1 MLTSAAAR
9 LGLLLVLGVCTQGEE
24 AAPADVQATLD
35 AMHEWSRSIDSPQ
48 LLQAMAQGETAA
60 VLQIHDKASSIV
72 QQLEQQ
78 LQQVTEPVAVSWLK
92 ASAYD
97 TYALLLRTKDWLSS
111 RRDLH
116 AAQTL
121 ADLVKV
127 GKERT
132 LHSAGCLAYGLNSR
146 RAGLDSKG

>member
-1 MLTSAAAR
+1 
-9 LGLLLVLGVCTQGEE
+9 
-24 AAPADVQATLD
+24 
-35 AMHEWSRSIDSPQ
+35 MHEWSRSIDSPQ

-60 VLQIHDKASSIV
+60 VQQIHDKASSLV

-111 RRDLH
+111 LRDLH

-146 RAGLDSKG
+146 RAGLGSKGEGTWHDKHARLWGRALGQQDGVACGAPPACFAPV